1 MAIDFEK
8 LVKDIVKPL
17 VLNPDDVVVKIL
29 SETED
34 ETIDIQLIVH
44 PDDLGRVIGRGGR
57 MASAIRTILYAG
69 ATLENVRVRLD
80 IDSY

>member
-8 LVKDIVKPL
+8 LVNDIVKPL
-17 VLNPDDVVVKIL
+17 VVYPDDVVVKIL
-29 SETED
+29 SDDDNE
-34 ETIDIQLIVH
+34 ISIQLLVN

-57 MASAIRTILYAG
+57 MANAIRTILYAG
-69 ATLENVRVRLD
+69 GTIENTRIRLD

>member
-8 LVKDIVKPL
+8 LVIDIVKPL
-17 VLNPDDVVVKIL
+17 VVYPDDVAVKIL
-29 SETED
+29 SEED
-34 ETIDIQLIVH
+34 DQVAIQLLVH

-57 MASAIRTILYAG
+57 MANAIRTILYAG
-69 ATLENVRVRLD
+69 ATIENVRVRLD

>member
-8 LVKDIVKPL
+8 LVIDIVKPL
-17 VLNPDDVVVKIL
+17 VVYPDDVVVKIL
-29 SETED
+29 SD
-34 ETIDIQLIVH
+34 DDNQISIQLLVN

-57 MASAIRTILYAG
+57 MANAIRTILYAG
-69 ATLENVRVRLD
+69 GTIENTRIRLD

>member
-8 LVKDIVKPL
+8 LVLDIVKPL
-17 VLNPDDVVVKIL
+17 VVYPDDVVVKVL
-29 SETED
+29 SD
-34 ETIDIQLIVH
+34 DNDDSVVVQLLVN

-57 MASAIRTILYAG
+57 TASAIRTILYAG
-69 ATLENVRVRLD
+69 ATLENVRVKLD

>member
-8 LVKDIVKPL
+8 LVIDIVKPL
-17 VLNPDDVVVKIL
+17 VVYPDDVVVKIL
-29 SETED
+29 SDDDNE
-34 ETIDIQLIVH
+34 ISIQLLVN

-57 MASAIRTILYAG
+57 MANAIRTILYAG
-69 ATLENVRVRLD
+69 GTIENTRIRLD

>member
-17 VLNPDDVVVKIL
+17 VVYPDDVLVKVL
-29 SETED
+29 SED
-34 ETIDIQLIVH
+34 DDSVVVQLLVH

-57 MASAIRTILYAG
+57 TASAIRTILYAG
-69 ATLENVRVRLD
+69 ATLENVRVKLD

>member
-17 VLNPDDVVVKIL
+17 VVYPDDVLVKVL
-29 SETED
+29 SED
-34 ETIDIQLIVH
+34 DDSVVVQLLVN
-44 PDDLGRVIGRGGR
+44 PEDLGRVIGRGGR
-57 MASAIRTILYAG
+57 TASAIRTILYAG
-69 ATLENVRVRLD
+69 ATLDNVRVKLD

>member
-17 VLNPDDVVVKIL
+17 VVYPDDVLVKVL
-29 SETED
+29 SED
-34 ETIDIQLIVH
+34 DDSVVVQLLVN
-44 PDDLGRVIGRGGR
+44 PEDLGRVIGRGGR
-57 MASAIRTILYAG
+57 TASAIRTILYAG
-69 ATLENVRVRLD
+69 ATLENVRVKLD

>member
-8 LVKDIVKPL
+8 LVIDIVKPL
-17 VLNPDDVVVKIL
+17 VVYPDDVVVKIL
-29 SETED
+29 SDDDNE
-34 ETIDIQLIVH
+34 ISIQLLVN

-57 MASAIRTILYAG
+57 MANAIRTILYAG
-69 ATLENVRVRLD
+69 GTIENTRIRLY

>member
-17 VLNPDDVVVKIL
+17 VVYPDDVLVKVL
-29 SETED
+29 SED
-34 ETIDIQLIVH
+34 DDSVLVQLLVH

-57 MASAIRTILYAG
+57 TASAIRTILYAG
-69 ATLENVRVRLD
+69 ATLENVRVKLD

>member
-8 LVKDIVKPL
+8 LVIDIVKPL
-17 VLNPDDVVVKIL
+17 VVYPDDVVVKIL
-29 SETED
+29 SEDDDYLT
-34 ETIDIQLIVH
+34 IQLLVN
-44 PDDLGRVIGRGGR
+44 PDDLGRIIGRGGR

-69 ATLENVRVRLD
+69 ATIENVRVRLD